1 MARRPPPE
9 LDREL
14 ADLPPELRWRT
25 WMGRVEGVIFASAK
39 PVSREILT
47 RVVGEACR
55 LDDLID
61 DIRDELRGRPYE
73 LVAVAG
79 GYQHRTRKTVAD
91 AIRASGVAGSSRP
104 ELSRYEATVLMAVA
118 YLQPITR
125 AELGAVIGAP
135 VSRDTIAAIRADGFI
150 ASGPRAP
157 LPGAPYTYVTTPA
170 FLSTFG
176 FDTLRD
182 LPDLE
187 ALQDAGLL
195 SRDGL
200 LQGELP
206 RFGDDEEEA
215 EEVDNVAFNDT
226 GERD

>member
-1 MARRPPPE
+1 MARRALPE

-25 WMGRVEGVIFASAK
+25 WMGRVEAVIFASAK
-39 PVSREILT
+39 PVSREILA

-55 LDDLID
+55 LDELID
-61 DIRDELRGRPYE
+61 DIREELRGRPYE

-79 GYQHRTRKTVAD
+79 GFQHRTRKTVAD
-91 AIRASGVAGSSRP
+91 AIRASGVAGSTRP
-104 ELSRYEATVLMAVA
+104 TLSRYQATILMAIA

-125 AELGAVIGAP
+125 TELGVVLGAP

-176 FDTLRD
+176 FDTLRH
-182 LPDLE
+182 LPDIE
-187 ALQDAGLL
+187 ALEDAGLL
-195 SRDGL
+195 SKDGL
-200 LQGELP
+200 LEGEMP

-215 EEVDNVAFNDT
+215 DDADDVAFDDT

>member
-9 LDREL
+9 FDREL

-25 WMGRVEGVIFASAK
+25 WMGRVEAVIFASAK
-39 PVSREILT
+39 PVLREVLA
-47 RVVGEACR
+47 RVVGEGCR
-55 LDDLID
+55 LDELID
-61 DIRDELRGRPYE
+61 DIRNELRGRPYE

-79 GYQHRTRKTVAD
+79 GYQHRTRRAVAD
-91 AIRASGVAGSSRP
+91 AIRAAGVAGTPRP
-104 ELSRYEATVLMAVA
+104 EMSRYETTALMAIA

-125 AELGAVIGAP
+125 AELGAVLGAP
-135 VSRDTIAAIRADGFI
+135 VSRDTVAAIRADGFL

-182 LPDLE
+182 LPDIE
-187 ALQDAGLL
+187 ALEDAGLL
-195 SRDGL
+195 NRDGL
-200 LQGELP
+200 IQGEMPCLIDDKNN
-206 RFGDDEEEA
+206 FEIGDD
-215 EEVDNVAFNDT
+215 VNGKD
-226 GERD
+226 

>member
-1 MARRPPPE
+1 MARRPLPE

-25 WMGRVEGVIFASAK
+25 WMGRVEAVIFASAK
-39 PVSREILT
+39 PVPREILAQ
-47 RVVGEACR
+47 VVGEACR

-61 DIRDELRGRPYE
+61 DIREELRGRPYE

-79 GYQHRTRKTVAD
+79 GFQHRTRKIVAD
-91 AIRASGVAGSSRP
+91 AIRASGVVGSTRP
-104 ELSRYEATVLMAVA
+104 TLSRYEATVLMAIT

-125 AELGAVIGAP
+125 AELGAIVGAP
-135 VSRDTIAAIRADGFI
+135 VSRDTIAAIRSDGLI

-182 LPDLE
+182 LPDIE
-187 ALQDAGLL
+187 ALEDAGLL
-195 SRDGL
+195 VKEGL
-200 LQGELP
+200 LEGEMP

-215 EEVDNVAFNDT
+215 DNADDVSFDDI

>member
-1 MARRPPPE
+1 MARRPPLE
-9 LDREL
+9 FDREL

-25 WMGRVEGVIFASAK
+25 WMRRVEAVIFASAK
-39 PVSREILT
+39 PVPHEILAL
-47 RVVGEACR
+47 VVGEGCR
-55 LDDLID
+55 LGELID

-79 GYQHRTRKTVAD
+79 GFQHRTRKAVGD
-91 AIRASGVAGSSRP
+91 AIQASGVAGSSRP
-104 ELSRYEATVLMAVA
+104 ELSRYEVTVLMTIA

-125 AELGAVIGAP
+125 VELGVVLGAP

-157 LPGAPYTYVTTPA
+157 LPGAPYTYVTMPA

-182 LPDLE
+182 LPDIE
-187 ALQDAGLL
+187 ALEGAGLL

-200 LQGELP
+200 LEGEMY
-206 RFGDDEEEA
+206 RVRDNEINEEKQEYI
-215 EEVDNVAFNDT
+215 E
-226 GERD
+226 

>member
-25 WMGRVEGVIFASAK
+25 WMGRVEAVIFASVK
-39 PVSREILT
+39 PVSREVLA

-61 DIRDELRGRPYE
+61 DIREELRGRPYE

-79 GYQHRTRKTVAD
+79 GFQHRTRKTVAD
-91 AIRASGVAGSSRP
+91 AIQASGVAGSTRP
-104 ELSRYEATVLMAVA
+104 TLSRYEVTILMAIA

-125 AELGAVIGAP
+125 AELGAIVGAQ
-135 VSRDTIAAIRADGFI
+135 VSRDTIAAIRSDGFI

-170 FLSTFG
+170 FLATFG

-182 LPDLE
+182 LPDIE
-187 ALQDAGLL
+187 ALEDAGLL
-195 SRDGL
+195 GKDGL
-200 LQGELP
+200 LDAEMP
-206 RFGDDEEEA
+206 HFGDDEEEA
-215 EEVDNVAFNDT
+215 EDVDDVAFGDL